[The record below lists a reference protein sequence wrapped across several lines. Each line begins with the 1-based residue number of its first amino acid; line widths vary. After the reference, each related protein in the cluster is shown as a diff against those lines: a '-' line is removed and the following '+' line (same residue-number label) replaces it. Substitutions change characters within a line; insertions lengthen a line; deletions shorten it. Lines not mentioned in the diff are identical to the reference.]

1 MFIPIVYTL
10 RMDLPFIEFKLSDDV
25 EGLQAIAFVDA
36 PAIGLN
42 YQAFAP
48 HKFEIINEEKRIV
61 MGAAMIPDL
70 PIYRRDERGEYYA
83 IFRKE
88 TIKALVQKLFKEN
101 KHNNFNEQHNA
112 FKILDGVYIYQSFI
126 TDQELGILAPKG
138 FENVA
143 DGTWFIAAK
152 VENDE
157 AWSKVKEDGI
167 LKGFSVEGVFDL
179 EPYKFKKMNKLN
191 LDSVI
196 STLKSVFADAEVAA
210 EDKTFGEAAL
220 VDGTIVKWEGELM
233 EGTAITVV
241 LPEGEVA
248 APDGIHEVS
257 DGTIIETAGGLVVN
271 IQPMSEIASE
281 ENEFTTEMLNEMVE
295 KALAKYAEAFT
306 ATLEGVKAE
315 NAGLKLELAA
325 IVADKESLKK
335 EFSAT
340 LNKVGTE
347 LEEIVK
353 SEAATSSKPQEFK
366 AQSRAEKAAQMGAVI
381 RANKLK

>member
-1 MFIPIVYTL
+1 
-10 RMDLPFIEFKLSDDV
+10 MDLPLIEFKLSEDV
-25 EGLQAIAFVDA
+25 EGLQAIALVDT

-42 YQAFAP
+42 YQAFAN
-48 HKFEIINEEKRIV
+48 HKFEVINEDKRIV

-83 IFRKE
+83 IFKKE

-126 TDQELGILAPKG
+126 TDAELGISAPSG

-157 AWSKVKEDGI
+157 AWAKVKKEGL

-179 EPYKFKKMNKLN
+179 EPYKFKKMNKIN
-191 LDSVI
+191 LESVI
-196 STLKSVFADAEVAA
+196 HTLKSVFADAEEEVVV
-210 EDKTFGEAAL
+210 EEKFGEAIL
-220 VDGTIVKWEGELM
+220 VDGTIVKWEGDLV
-233 EGTAITVV
+233 EGAALVVV

-248 APDGIHEVS
+248 APDGVHELE
-257 DGTIIETAGGLVVN
+257 DGTIIETAGGLVVS
-271 IQPMSEIASE
+271 IQAVGE
-281 ENEFTTEMLNEMVE
+281 EVVVEEDNMFTTEMLDGLIE

-306 ATLEGVKAE
+306 TSLEAV
-315 NAGLKLELAA
+315 NADNKSLKLELASVIA
-325 IVADKESLKK
+325 AKDEMKE
-335 EFSAT
+335 EFKST
-340 LNKVGTE
+340 LTKVGTE
-347 LEEIVK
+347 LEDIAK
-353 SEAATSSKPQEFK
+353 SEVSTSSKPKEFK
-366 AQSRAEKAAQMGAVI
+366 ALTRAEKAAKMGAI
-381 RANKLK
+381 LRANK

>member
-1 MFIPIVYTL
+1 
-10 RMDLPFIEFKLSDDV
+10 MDLPFIEFKLSDDV

-179 EPYKFKKMNKLN
+179 EPYKFKKMNKIN
-191 LDSVI
+191 LESVI
-196 STLKSVFADAEVAA
+196 NTLKSVFADAEVAA
-210 EDKTFGEAAL
+210 EEKIFGEAAL

-340 LNKVGTE
+340 LSKVGTE

-366 AQSRAEKAAQMGAVI
+366 AQSRAEKAAAMGAVI

>member
-1 MFIPIVYTL
+1 
-10 RMDLPFIEFKLSDDV
+10 MDLPFIEFKLTDDV
-25 EGLQAIAFVDA
+25 DGLQAIALVDS

-48 HKFEIINEEKRIV
+48 HKFEVINEDKRIV
-61 MGAAMIPDL
+61 MGAAMIPYL
-70 PIYRRDERGEYYA
+70 PIYRIDERGVYYA
-83 IFRKE
+83 IFKKE

-126 TDQELGILAPKG
+126 TDAELGISAPSG

-157 AWSKVKEDGI
+157 AWAKVKEEGI

-191 LDSVI
+191 LESVI
-196 STLKSVFADAEVAA
+196 STLKSVFSDAEVD
-210 EDKTFGEAAL
+210 ETPTEENFEEATL
-220 VDGTIVKWEGELM
+220 VDGTIVKWEGTLA
-233 EGTAITVV
+233 EGTALVV
-241 LPEGEVA
+241 VMPEGEVA
-248 APDGIHEVS
+248 APDGIHELS

-271 IQPMSEIASE
+271 IQAMGE
-281 ENEFTTEMLNEMVE
+281 EVEEETYDNEFTSEMLNEMIE
-295 KALAKYAEAFT
+295 KAMAQYAEAFT
-306 ATLEGVKAE
+306 ASLDLIKSENETLRT
-315 NAGLKLELAA
+315 ELAE
-325 IVADKESLKK
+325 IKNSKEELKN

-340 LNKVGTE
+340 LNKVGEE

-353 SEAATSSKPQEFK
+353 AEPSTSSKPKEFK
-366 AQSRAEKAAQMGAVI
+366 ALSRAERAANMGAII
-381 RANKLK
+381 RANK

>member
-1 MFIPIVYTL
+1 
-10 RMDLPFIEFKLSDDV
+10 MDLPFIEFKLSDEV

-48 HKFEIINEEKRIV
+48 HKFEVINEEKRIIL
-61 MGAAMIPDL
+61 GAAMIPNL

-101 KHNNFNEQHNA
+101 KHNNFNEQHDA

-126 TDQELGILAPKG
+126 TDEELGILPPQG

-179 EPYKFKKMNKLN
+179 EPYKFKQMNKIN
-191 LDSVI
+191 LESVI
-196 STLKSVFADAEVAA
+196 NTLKSVFADEEPTTEAV
-210 EDKTFGEAAL
+210 FGEGTL
-220 VDGTIVKWEGELM
+220 VDGTIVKWEGELV
-233 EGTAITVV
+233 EGTALVV
-241 LPEGEVA
+241 VMPEGEVA
-248 APDGIHEVS
+248 APDGIHELS
-257 DGTIIETAGGLVVN
+257 DGTIVETAGGLVVN
-271 IQPMSEIASE
+271 IQAMEDIATE
-281 ENEFTTEMLNEMVE
+281 DNEFTSEMLNEMIE
-295 KALAKYAEAFT
+295 KAMAKYAEAFT
-306 ATLEGVKAE
+306 ATLESIKSQNE
-315 NAGLKLELAA
+315 GLKTELAA
-325 IVADKESLKK
+325 IKADKESLKSD
-335 EFSAT
+335 FAAT

-347 LEEIVK
+347 LEQIVK
-353 SEAATSSKPQEFK
+353 SESATSKKPQEFK
-366 AQSRAEKAAQMGAVI
+366 AQSRAERAAQMGAVI

>member
-1 MFIPIVYTL
+1 
-10 RMDLPFIEFKLSDDV
+10 MDLPLIEFKLSEDV
-25 EGLQAIAFVDA
+25 EGLQAIALVDT

-42 YQAFAP
+42 YQAFAN
-48 HKFEIINEEKRIV
+48 HKFEVINEDKRIV

-83 IFRKE
+83 IFKKE

-126 TDQELGILAPKG
+126 TDAELGISAPSG

-157 AWSKVKEDGI
+157 AWAKVKKEGL

-179 EPYKFKKMNKLN
+179 EPYKFKKMNKIN
-191 LDSVI
+191 LESVI
-196 STLKSVFADAEVAA
+196 HTLKSVFADAEEEVVV
-210 EDKTFGEAAL
+210 EEKFGEAIL
-220 VDGTIVKWEGELM
+220 VDGTIVKWEGDLV
-233 EGTAITVV
+233 EGAALVVV

-248 APDGIHEVS
+248 APDGVHELE
-257 DGTIIETAGGLVVN
+257 DGTIIETAGGLVVS
-271 IQPMSEIASE
+271 IQAVGE
-281 ENEFTTEMLNEMVE
+281 EVEVEEDNEFTTEMLDGLIE

-306 ATLEGVKAE
+306 TSLEAV
-315 NAGLKLELAA
+315 NADNKSLKLELASVIA
-325 IVADKESLKK
+325 AKDEMKE
-335 EFSAT
+335 EFKST
-340 LNKVGTE
+340 LTKVGTE
-347 LEEIVK
+347 LEDIAK
-353 SEAATSSKPQEFK
+353 SEVSTSSKPKEFK
-366 AQSRAEKAAQMGAVI
+366 ALTRAEKAAKMGAI
-381 RANKLK
+381 LRANK

>member
-1 MFIPIVYTL
+1 
-10 RMDLPFIEFKLSDDV
+10 MDLPFIEFKLSDDV

-126 TDQELGILAPKG
+126 TDQELGILAPQG

-191 LDSVI
+191 LESVI
-196 STLKSVFADAEVAA
+196 NTLKSVFADVETEVAT
-210 EDKTFGEAAL
+210 EEVTFGEATL
-220 VDGTIVKWEGELM
+220 VDGTIVKWEGELI
-233 EGTAITVV
+233 EGTALVV
-241 LPEGEVA
+241 VMPEGEVA
-248 APDGIHEVS
+248 APDGIHELA
-257 DGTIIETAGGLVVN
+257 DGTIIETAGGLVVS

-281 ENEFTTEMLNEMVE
+281 DNEFTTEMLNELVE

-306 ATLEGVKAE
+306 ATLESVKAE

-325 IVADKESLKK
+325 IVADKESLKN

-340 LNKVGTE
+340 LSKVGTE

-366 AQSRAEKAAQMGAVI
+366 AQSRAEKAAAMGAII
-381 RANKLK
+381 RANKLNK

>member
-1 MFIPIVYTL
+1 
-10 RMDLPFIEFKLSDDV
+10 MDLPLIEFKLSEDV
-25 EGLQAIAFVDA
+25 EGLQAIALVDT

-42 YQAFAP
+42 YQAFAN
-48 HKFEIINEEKRIV
+48 HKFEVVNEDKRIV

-83 IFRKE
+83 IFKKE

-126 TDQELGILAPKG
+126 TDAELGILPPQG

-157 AWSKVKEDGI
+157 AWAKVKEEGL

-179 EPYKFKKMNKLN
+179 EPYKFKTMNKIN
-191 LDSVI
+191 LESVI
-196 STLKSVFADAEVAA
+196 NTLKSVFADTEEEVVV
-210 EDKTFGEAAL
+210 EEKFGEAIL
-220 VDGTIVKWEGELM
+220 VDGTIVKWEGDLV
-233 EGTAITVV
+233 EGAALVVV

-248 APDGIHEVS
+248 APDGVHELE
-257 DGTIIETAGGLVVN
+257 DGTIIETAGGLVVS
-271 IQPMSEIASE
+271 IQAVGE
-281 ENEFTTEMLNEMVE
+281 EVAVEEDNEFTTEMLDGLIK

-306 ATLEGVKAE
+306 TSLEAVNADNKSLKLGLASVIAAKDEMKEEFKATL
-315 NAGLKLELAA
+315 
-325 IVADKESLKK
+325 
-335 EFSAT
+335 T
-340 LNKVGTE
+340 KVGTE
-347 LEEIVK
+347 LEDIAK
-353 SEAATSSKPQEFK
+353 SEASTSSKPKEFK
-366 AQSRAEKAAQMGAVI
+366 ALTRAEKAAKMGAI
-381 RANKLK
+381 LRANK

>member
-1 MFIPIVYTL
+1 
-10 RMDLPFIEFKLSDDV
+10 MDLPFIEFKLSDDV

-126 TDQELGILAPKG
+126 TDQELGILAPQG

-191 LDSVI
+191 LESVI
-196 STLKSVFADAEVAA
+196 NTLKSVFADVETEVAT
-210 EDKTFGEAAL
+210 EEVTFGEATL
-220 VDGTIVKWEGELM
+220 VDGTIVKWEGELI
-233 EGTAITVV
+233 EGTALVV
-241 LPEGEVA
+241 VMPEGEVA
-248 APDGIHEVS
+248 APDGIHELA

-271 IQPMSEIASE
+271 IQAMADIATE
-281 ENEFTTEMLNEMVE
+281 DNEFTTEMLNELVE

-306 ATLEGVKAE
+306 ATLEGIKSE
-315 NAGLKLELAA
+315 NDSLKLELAA
-325 IVADKESLKK
+325 IKSDKETLRN

-340 LNKVGTE
+340 LNKVGVE

-353 SEAATSSKPQEFK
+353 SESATSKKPQEFK
-366 AQSRAEKAAQMGAVI
+366 AQSRAEKAAAMGAII
-381 RANKLK
+381 RANKLNK

>member
-1 MFIPIVYTL
+1 
-10 RMDLPFIEFKLSDDV
+10 MDLPFIEFKLTDEV
-25 EGLQAIAFVDA
+25 EGLQAIALVDS

-48 HKFEIINEEKRIV
+48 HKFEVINEEKRIV

-83 IFRKE
+83 IFKKE

-112 FKILDGVYIYQSFI
+112 FKILDDVFIYQSFI
-126 TDQELGILAPKG
+126 TDAELGISAPSG

-157 AWSKVKEDGI
+157 AWAKVKEEGL

-191 LDSVI
+191 LESVI
-196 STLKSVFADAEVAA
+196 STLKSVFADAEV
-210 EDKTFGEAAL
+210 EETVEQKFEEATL
-220 VDGTIVKWEGELM
+220 VDGTIVKWEGDLA
-233 EGTAITVV
+233 EGVALVV
-241 LPEGEVA
+241 VMPEGEVA
-248 APDGIHEVS
+248 APDGIHELS
-257 DGTIIETAGGLVVN
+257 DGTVVETAGGLVVN
-271 IQPMSEIASE
+271 IEAIDAQKE
-281 ENEFTTEMLNEMVE
+281 EEKEEEMYDNEFTSEMVNELIE
-295 KALAKYAEAFT
+295 KAVAKYAEAFT
-306 ATLEGVKAE
+306 ASLDLVKSE
-315 NAGLKLELAA
+315 N
-325 IVADKESLKK
+325 ESLKVELAEIK
-335 EFSAT
+335 SAKEELKNEFSST
-340 LNKVGTE
+340 LNKVGEE

-353 SEAATSSKPQEFK
+353 SESATASKPQEFK
-366 AQSRAEKAAQMGAVI
+366 ALSRAERAARMGAII
-381 RANKLK
+381 RANK

>member
-1 MFIPIVYTL
+1 
-10 RMDLPFIEFKLSDDV
+10 MDLPFIEFKLTEDV
-25 EGLQAIAFVDA
+25 EGLQAIALVDS

-48 HKFEIINEEKRIV
+48 HKFEVINEDKRIV

-83 IFRKE
+83 IFKKE

-101 KHNNFNEQHNA
+101 KHNVFNEQHNA

-126 TDQELGILAPKG
+126 TDAELGISAPSG

-157 AWSKVKEDGI
+157 AWAKVKEEGI

-191 LDSVI
+191 LESVI
-196 STLKSVFADAEVAA
+196 STLKSVFADAEVEEATEENFA
-210 EDKTFGEAAL
+210 EATL
-220 VDGTIVKWEGELM
+220 VDGTIVKWEGELAD
-233 EGTAITVV
+233 GTALTVV

-248 APDGIHEVS
+248 APDGIHELS
-257 DGTIIETAGGLVVN
+257 DGTIVETAGGLVVN
-271 IQPMSEIASE
+271 IEAVSDQGENKE
-281 ENEFTTEMLNEMVE
+281 EEEMYDNEFTAEELNELIE
-295 KALAKYAEAFT
+295 KAVSKYAEAFT
-306 ATLEGVKAE
+306 ASLDLVKAE
-315 NAGLKLELAA
+315 NESLKLELAEVKNA
-325 IVADKESLKK
+325 KEELKS

-340 LNKVGTE
+340 LNKVGND
-347 LEEIVK
+347 LEEIAK
-353 SEAATSSKPQEFK
+353 SEAATTSKPQEFK
-366 AQSRAEKAAQMGAVI
+366 ALTRAEKAAKLGAII
-381 RANKLK
+381 RANK

>member
-1 MFIPIVYTL
+1 
-10 RMDLPFIEFKLSDDV
+10 MDLPFIEFKLTDEV
-25 EGLQAIAFVDA
+25 EGLQAIALVDS

-48 HKFEIINEEKRIV
+48 HKFEVINEEKRIV

-83 IFRKE
+83 IFKKE

-112 FKILDGVYIYQSFI
+112 FKILDDVFIYQSFI
-126 TDQELGILAPKG
+126 TDAELGITAPSG

-157 AWSKVKEDGI
+157 AWAKVKEEGL

-191 LDSVI
+191 LESVI
-196 STLKSVFADAEVAA
+196 STLKSVFADAEV
-210 EDKTFGEAAL
+210 EETVEQKFEEATL
-220 VDGTIVKWEGELM
+220 VDGTIVKWEGELA
-233 EGTAITVV
+233 EGVALVV
-241 LPEGEVA
+241 VMPEGEVA
-248 APDGIHEVS
+248 APDGIHELS
-257 DGTIIETAGGLVVN
+257 DGTVVETAGGLVVN
-271 IQPMSEIASE
+271 IEAIDAQKE
-281 ENEFTTEMLNEMVE
+281 EEKEEEMYDNEFTSEMVNELIE
-295 KALAKYAEAFT
+295 KAVAKYAEAFT
-306 ATLEGVKAE
+306 ASLDLVKSE
-315 NAGLKLELAA
+315 N
-325 IVADKESLKK
+325 ESLKVELAEIK
-335 EFSAT
+335 SAKEELKNEFSST
-340 LNKVGTE
+340 LNKVGEE

-353 SEAATSSKPQEFK
+353 SESATASKPQEFK
-366 AQSRAEKAAQMGAVI
+366 ALSRAERAAQMGAII
-381 RANKLK
+381 RANK

>member
-1 MFIPIVYTL
+1 
-10 RMDLPFIEFKLSDDV
+10 MDLPFIEFKLSDDV

-48 HKFEIINEEKRIV
+48 HKFEVINEEKRIV

-196 STLKSVFADAEVAA
+196 STLKSVFADAETEVVA
-210 EDKTFGEAAL
+210 EEKTFGEAAL

-233 EGTAITVV
+233 EGTALTVV

-271 IQPMSEIASE
+271 IQPMSEIATE
-281 ENEFTTEMLNEMVE
+281 DNEFTSEMLNEMVE

-315 NAGLKLELAA
+315 NEGLKLELAA
-325 IVADKESLKK
+325 IKADKETLRN

-340 LNKVGTE
+340 LSKVGTE

-366 AQSRAEKAAQMGAVI
+366 AQSRAEKAAAMGAII
-381 RANKLK
+381 RANKLNK

>member
-1 MFIPIVYTL
+1 
-10 RMDLPFIEFKLSDDV
+10 MDLPFIEFKLTDYVD
-25 EGLQAIAFVDA
+25 GLQAIALVDS

-48 HKFEIINEEKRIV
+48 HKFEVINEDKRIV

-83 IFRKE
+83 IFKKE

-126 TDQELGILAPKG
+126 TDAELGISAPSG

-157 AWSKVKEDGI
+157 AWAKVKEEGI

-191 LDSVI
+191 LESVI
-196 STLKSVFADAEVAA
+196 STLKSVFSDAEVD
-210 EDKTFGEAAL
+210 ETPTEENFEEATL
-220 VDGTIVKWEGELM
+220 VDGTIVKWEGTLA
-233 EGTAITVV
+233 EGTALVV
-241 LPEGEVA
+241 VMPEGEVA
-248 APDGIHEVS
+248 APDGIHELS

-271 IQPMSEIASE
+271 IQAMGE
-281 ENEFTTEMLNEMVE
+281 EVEEETYDNEFTSEMLNEMIE
-295 KALAKYAEAFT
+295 KAMAQYAEAFT
-306 ATLEGVKAE
+306 ASLDLIKSENETLRT
-315 NAGLKLELAA
+315 ELAE
-325 IVADKESLKK
+325 IKNSKEELKN

-340 LNKVGTE
+340 LNKVGE
-347 LEEIVK
+347 DLEEIVK
-353 SEAATSSKPQEFK
+353 AEPSTSSKPQEFK
-366 AQSRAEKAAQMGAVI
+366 ALSRAERAANMGAII
-381 RANKLK
+381 RANK

>member
-1 MFIPIVYTL
+1 
-10 RMDLPFIEFKLSDDV
+10 MDLPFIEFKLSDDV

-48 HKFEIINEEKRIV
+48 HKFEVINEEKRIV

-126 TDQELGILAPKG
+126 TDQELGILPPQG

-179 EPYKFKKMNKLN
+179 EPYKFKKMNKIN
-191 LDSVI
+191 LESVI
-196 STLKSVFADAEVAA
+196 NTLKSVFSDEEVAT
-210 EDKTFGEAAL
+210 EEKTFGEAAL

-233 EGTAITVV
+233 EGTALVVV

-271 IQPMSEIASE
+271 IQAMSDIATE
-281 ENEFTTEMLNEMVE
+281 DNEFTSEMLNEMVE

-306 ATLEGVKAE
+306 ATLEGIKSE
-315 NAGLKLELAA
+315 NDSLKLELAA
-325 IVADKESLKK
+325 IKADKETLRN

-340 LNKVGTE
+340 LSKVGTE

-353 SEAATSSKPQEFK
+353 SEASTSKKPQEFK
-366 AQSRAEKAAQMGAVI
+366 AQSRAEKAAAMGAII

>member
-1 MFIPIVYTL
+1 
-10 RMDLPFIEFKLSDDV
+10 MDLPFIEFKLTDDV
-25 EGLQAIAFVDA
+25 DGLQAIALVDS

-48 HKFEIINEEKRIV
+48 HKFEVINEDKRIV

-83 IFRKE
+83 IFKKE

-126 TDQELGILAPKG
+126 TDAELGISAPSG

-157 AWSKVKEDGI
+157 AWAKVKEEGI

-191 LDSVI
+191 LESVI
-196 STLKSVFADAEVAA
+196 STLKSVFSDAEVD
-210 EDKTFGEAAL
+210 ETPTEENFEEATL
-220 VDGTIVKWEGELM
+220 VDGTIVKWEGTLA
-233 EGTAITVV
+233 EGTALVV
-241 LPEGEVA
+241 VMQEGEVA
-248 APDGIHEVS
+248 APDGIHELS

-271 IQPMSEIASE
+271 IQAMGE
-281 ENEFTTEMLNEMVE
+281 EVEEETYDNEFTSEMLNEMIE
-295 KALAKYAEAFT
+295 KAMAQYAEAFT
-306 ATLEGVKAE
+306 ASLDLIKSENETLRT
-315 NAGLKLELAA
+315 ELAE
-325 IVADKESLKK
+325 IKNSKEELKN

-340 LNKVGTE
+340 LNKVGEE

-353 SEAATSSKPQEFK
+353 AEPSTSSKPQEFK
-366 AQSRAEKAAQMGAVI
+366 ALSRAERAANMGAII
-381 RANKLK
+381 RANK

>member
-1 MFIPIVYTL
+1 
-10 RMDLPFIEFKLSDDV
+10 MDLPFIEFKLTDEV
-25 EGLQAIAFVDA
+25 EGLQAIALVDK

-48 HKFEIINEEKRIV
+48 HKFEVIDEDKRIV
-61 MGAAMIPDL
+61 MGAAMVPDL

-83 IFRKE
+83 IFKKD

-101 KHNNFNEQHNA
+101 KHTEFNEEHNS

-126 TDQELGILAPKG
+126 TDAELGISAPSG

-157 AWSKVKEDGI
+157 AWAKVKEEGL

-179 EPYKFKKMNKLN
+179 EPYKFKTMNKLN

-196 STLKSVFADAEVAA
+196 STLKSVFADAEVEETTEENFA
-210 EDKTFGEAAL
+210 EATL
-220 VDGTIVKWEGELM
+220 VDGTIVKWEGELAD
-233 EGTAITVV
+233 GTALVV
-241 LPEGEVA
+241 VMPEGEVA
-248 APDGIHEVS
+248 APDGIHELS
-257 DGTIIETAGGLVVN
+257 DGTIVETAGGLVVN
-271 IQPMSEIASE
+271 IEAAGEQKKE
-281 ENEFTTEMLNEMVE
+281 EEEEMYDLEFTTEQLSEMIE
-295 KALAKYAEAFT
+295 KAVSKYAEAFT
-306 ATLEGVKAE
+306 ASLEAIKSENETLRT
-315 NAGLKLELAA
+315 ELASV
-325 IVADKESLKK
+325 ISSKEELKS

-353 SEAATSSKPQEFK
+353 AEASTAKKPQEFK
-366 AQSRAEKAAQMGAVI
+366 ALTRAERAAQMGAII
-381 RANKLK
+381 RANK

>member
-1 MFIPIVYTL
+1 
-10 RMDLPFIEFKLSDDV
+10 MDLPLIEFKLSDDV

-48 HKFEIINEEKRIV
+48 QKFEVLNEEKRIV

-70 PIYRRDERGEYYA
+70 PIYRRDTNIGEYYA
-83 IFRKE
+83 IFKKE

-126 TDQELGILAPKG
+126 TDQELGILPPQG

-157 AWSKVKEDGI
+157 AWSKVKENGI

-179 EPYKFKKMNKLN
+179 EPYKFKKMNKIN
-191 LDSVI
+191 LESVI
-196 STLKSVFADAEVAA
+196 NTLKSVFADEEVVAE
-210 EDKTFGEAAL
+210 ESTFGEATL
-220 VDGTIVKWEGELM
+220 VDGTIVKWEGELA
-233 EGTAITVV
+233 EGTALVV
-241 LPEGEVA
+241 VMPEGEVA
-248 APDGIHEVS
+248 APDGIHEIS

-271 IQPMSEIASE
+271 IQAMSEIATE
-281 ENEFTTEMLNEMVE
+281 DNEFTTEMLNEMVE

-306 ATLEGVKAE
+306 ATLESVKAE
-315 NAGLKLELAA
+315 SDSLKLELAA
-325 IVADKESLKK
+325 IKADKETLRN

-340 LNKVGTE
+340 LSKVGTE

-366 AQSRAEKAAQMGAVI
+366 AQSRAEKAAAMGAII

>member
-1 MFIPIVYTL
+1 
-10 RMDLPFIEFKLSDDV
+10 MDLPFIEFKLSDDV

-48 HKFEIINEEKRIV
+48 HKFEVINEEKRIV

-196 STLKSVFADAEVAA
+196 STLKSVFADAETEVVA
-210 EDKTFGEAAL
+210 EEKTFGEAAL

-233 EGTAITVV
+233 EGTALTVV

-271 IQPMSEIASE
+271 IQPMSEIATE
-281 ENEFTTEMLNEMVE
+281 DNEFTSEMLNEMVE

-315 NAGLKLELAA
+315 NEGLKLELAA
-325 IVADKESLKK
+325 IKADKETLRN

-340 LNKVGTE
+340 LSKVGTE

-366 AQSRAEKAAQMGAVI
+366 AQSRAEKAAAMGAII

>member
-1 MFIPIVYTL
+1 
-10 RMDLPFIEFKLSDDV
+10 MDLPLIEFKLSEDV
-25 EGLQAIAFVDA
+25 EGLQAIALVDT

-48 HKFEIINEEKRIV
+48 HKFEVINEDKRIV

-83 IFRKE
+83 IFKKE

-101 KHNNFNEQHNA
+101 KHNNFNEEHNA

-126 TDQELGILAPKG
+126 TDAELGISAPSG

-157 AWSKVKEDGI
+157 AWAKVKKEGL

-179 EPYKFKKMNKLN
+179 EPYKFKKMNKIN
-191 LDSVI
+191 LESVI
-196 STLKSVFADAEVAA
+196 HTLKSVFADAEEEVVV
-210 EDKTFGEAAL
+210 EEKFGEAIL
-220 VDGTIVKWEGELM
+220 VDGTIVKWEGDLV
-233 EGTAITVV
+233 EGAALVVV

-248 APDGIHEVS
+248 APDGVHELE
-257 DGTIIETAGGLVVN
+257 DGTIIETAGGLVVS
-271 IQPMSEIASE
+271 IQAVGE
-281 ENEFTTEMLNEMVE
+281 EVVVEEDNEFTTEMLDGLIE

-306 ATLEGVKAE
+306 TSLEAV
-315 NAGLKLELAA
+315 NADNKSLKLELASVIA
-325 IVADKESLKK
+325 AKDEMKE
-335 EFSAT
+335 EFKST
-340 LNKVGTE
+340 LTKVGTE
-347 LEEIVK
+347 LEDIAK
-353 SEAATSSKPQEFK
+353 SEVSTSSKPKEFK
-366 AQSRAEKAAQMGAVI
+366 ALTRAEKAAKMGAI
-381 RANKLK
+381 LRANK

>member
-1 MFIPIVYTL
+1 
-10 RMDLPFIEFKLSDDV
+10 MDLPFIEFKLSDDV

-48 HKFEIINEEKRIV
+48 HKFEVINEEKRIV

-88 TIKALVQKLFKEN
+88 TIKSLVQKLFKEN

-196 STLKSVFADAEVAA
+196 STLKSVFADAETEVVA
-210 EDKTFGEAAL
+210 EEKTFGEAAL

-233 EGTAITVV
+233 EGTALTVV

-248 APDGIHEVS
+248 APDGIHEIT

-271 IQPMSEIASE
+271 IQAMSEIATE
-281 ENEFTTEMLNEMVE
+281 DNEFTSEMLNEMVE

-306 ATLEGVKAE
+306 ATLESVKSE
-315 NAGLKLELAA
+315 NEGLKLELAA
-325 IVADKESLKK
+325 IKADKETLRN

-340 LNKVGTE
+340 LSKVGTE

-366 AQSRAEKAAQMGAVI
+366 AQSRAEKAAAMGAII

>member
-1 MFIPIVYTL
+1 
-10 RMDLPFIEFKLSDDV
+10 MDLPLIEFKLSDEV

-48 HKFEIINEEKRIV
+48 QKFEVLNEEKRIV

-70 PIYRRDERGEYYA
+70 PIYRRDTNIGEYYA
-83 IFRKE
+83 IFKKE

-126 TDQELGILAPKG
+126 TDQELGILPPQG

-157 AWSKVKEDGI
+157 AWSKVKENGI

-179 EPYKFKKMNKLN
+179 EPYKFKKMNKIN
-191 LDSVI
+191 LESVI
-196 STLKSVFADAEVAA
+196 NTLKSVFADEEVVAE
-210 EDKTFGEAAL
+210 ESTFGEATL
-220 VDGTIVKWEGELM
+220 VDGTIVKWEGELA
-233 EGTAITVV
+233 EGTALVV
-241 LPEGEVA
+241 VMPEGEVA
-248 APDGIHEVS
+248 APDGIHEIS

-271 IQPMSEIASE
+271 IQAMSEIATE
-281 ENEFTTEMLNEMVE
+281 DNEFTTEMLNEMVE

-306 ATLEGVKAE
+306 ATLEGIKSE
-315 NAGLKLELAA
+315 NDSLKLELAA
-325 IVADKESLKK
+325 IKADKETLRN

-353 SEAATSSKPQEFK
+353 SESATAKKPQEFK
-366 AQSRAEKAAQMGAVI
+366 AQTRADKAAAMGAII

>member
-1 MFIPIVYTL
+1 
-10 RMDLPFIEFKLSDDV
+10 MDLPFIEFKLSDDV

-48 HKFEIINEEKRIV
+48 HKFEVINEEKRIV

-126 TDQELGILAPKG
+126 TDKELGILPPQG

-196 STLKSVFADAEVAA
+196 STLKSVFADAETEVVA
-210 EDKTFGEAAL
+210 EEKIFGEATL
-220 VDGTIVKWEGELM
+220 VDGTIVKWEGELI
-233 EGTAITVV
+233 EGTALVV
-241 LPEGEVA
+241 VMPEGEVA
-248 APDGIHEVS
+248 APDGIHELA

-271 IQPMSEIASE
+271 IQAMADIATE
-281 ENEFTTEMLNEMVE
+281 DNEFTTEMLNELVE

-306 ATLEGVKAE
+306 ATLESVKAE
-315 NAGLKLELAA
+315 NDSLKLELAA
-325 IVADKESLKK
+325 IKADKETLRN

-340 LNKVGTE
+340 LSKVGTE

-366 AQSRAEKAAQMGAVI
+366 AQSRAEKAAAMGAII